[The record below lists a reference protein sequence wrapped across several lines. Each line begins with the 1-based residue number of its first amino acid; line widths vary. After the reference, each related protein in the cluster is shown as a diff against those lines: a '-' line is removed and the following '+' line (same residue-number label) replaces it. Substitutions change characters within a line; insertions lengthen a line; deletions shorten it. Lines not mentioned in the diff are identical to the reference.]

1 MAALVESRDLAY
13 RYPDG
18 TEALRGINLSVSD
31 GETLILFGANGAG
44 KSSFLLHLNGLLRA
58 ARGTLT
64 IDGLAMN
71 DANLAAIRQ
80 RVGFVF
86 QDADDQLFMPTVLE
100 DVAFGLL
107 NQGLAPAEARRQAE
121 AALTQV
127 DMLHAAGRAPYHL
140 SGGEKRRVALAGVLA
155 MQPKLLVLDEPTT
168 ALDPPAQHKLA
179 ELLGRLPQAKLI
191 STHDTAFAQ
200 ATGSRAVFFERGR
213 IAGEGTVEEI
223 VRRYGWAAS
232 PGR

>member
-1 MAALVESRDLAY
+1 MAALVEARDLAY

-18 TEALRGINLSVSD
+18 AEALRGINLSVAAGD
-31 GETLILFGANGAG
+31 TLILFGANGAG
-44 KSSFLLHLNGLLRA
+44 KSTFLLHLNGLLRA
-58 ARGTLT
+58 ARGTLAV
-64 IDGLAMN
+64 DGLAMN

-86 QDADDQLFMPTVLE
+86 QDADDQLFMPTVME

-107 NQGLAPAEARRQAE
+107 NHGRKPEEARREAE
-121 AALTQV
+121 AALAQV
-127 DMLHAAGRAPYHL
+127 DMLHAATRAPYHL

-168 ALDPPAQHKLA
+168 SLDPPAQHKLTG
-179 ELLGRLPQAKLI
+179 LLARLPQTKI
-191 STHDTAFAQ
+191 VSTHDAAFGQ
-200 ATGSRAVFFERGR
+200 ATGTRAVFFERGL
-213 IAGEGTVEEI
+213 IAAEGTVEEI
-223 VRRYGWAAS
+223 AKRYGWAAS